1 MMKTKSHIAALIVM
15 ALLCAC
21 SGAKNDDTATGEE
34 KEGFFANLFKSKKD
48 DIKVVEEKPLIKI
61 ALVTERPVAQTREY
75 TATVEAEVTN
85 NIAPMTPVRI
95 NNIFV
100 EVGDRVSKGQKLVQ
114 MDAANLTQLK
124 LQLDNQTTEFKRVD
138 ELYKIGGVSKSEWE
152 AAKMV
157 VDIRET
163 SYNNMLENT
172 ALLSPISGIITARNY
187 DNGDMYSGARP
198 VLTVEQITPVKLM
211 INVSELY
218 FTQVKKGQS
227 VKIKID
233 VYGDEEF
240 EGKVNL
246 VYPTINPVSRTFP
259 VEVRLD
265 NRDTKVRPGMF
276 ARVTLNFGEL
286 NHVVVPDVS
295 VMKQAGSGERYV
307 YVYENGRVFRKVV
320 ELGRRMDFEY
330 ELISGVENNAQVVI
344 AGQSRLLDVE
354 GGMEVTLE
362 K

>member
-1 MMKTKSHIAALIVM
+1 MRTKLQIAALVGM
-15 ALLCAC
+15 SLLSAC
-21 SGAKNDDTATGEE
+21 TGTKKEDTA
-34 KEGFFANLFKSKKD
+34 ASSAVD
-48 DIKVVEEKPLIKI
+48 EKPLVKV
-61 ALVTERPVAQTREY
+61 ALVTMRPVEQSREY

-95 NNIFV
+95 QNIYV

-124 LQLDNQTTEFKRVD
+124 LQLDNQKVEFNRIE
-138 ELYKIGGVSKSEWE
+138 ELYKVGGVSKSEWE
-152 AAKMV
+152 AAKMMLDV
-157 VDIRET
+157 RET

-172 ALLSPISGIITARNY
+172 ALLSPISGIVTARNY
-187 DNGDMYSGARP
+187 DSGDMFSGARP
-198 VLTVEQITPVKLM
+198 VLTVEQITPVKLI
-211 INVSELY
+211 INVSEGY

-227 VKIKID
+227 VKIKVD

-246 VYPTINPVSRTFP
+246 VYPTINPATRTFP

-276 ARVTLNFGEL
+276 ARAIMNFGTMD
-286 NHVVVPDVS
+286 HVVVPDVA
-295 VMKQAGSGERYV
+295 VEKQAGSGERYIF
-307 YVYENGRVFRKVV
+307 VYENGKVYRRVV
-320 ELGRRMDFEY
+320 ELGRRMGSEY
-330 ELISGVENNAQVVI
+330 ELISGAENNSQVVI
-344 AGQSRLLDVE
+344 AGQSRLLD
-354 GGMEVTLE
+354 GMEVTVE